1 MHDRLSAS
9 DITTATEII
18 LITSDIM
25 GCYYHSL
32 THTTF
37 GHSPTKLK
45 EKLQR
50 CANDG
55 YHGENLFKP

>member
-9 DITTATEII
+9 DITTATVII
-18 LITSDIM
+18 LVTSDTV

-32 THTTF
+32 TRTTF
-37 GHSPTKLK
+37 CYSWIKVK
-45 EKLQR
+45 EKPRR

-55 YHGENLFKP
+55 YHGENLYRP